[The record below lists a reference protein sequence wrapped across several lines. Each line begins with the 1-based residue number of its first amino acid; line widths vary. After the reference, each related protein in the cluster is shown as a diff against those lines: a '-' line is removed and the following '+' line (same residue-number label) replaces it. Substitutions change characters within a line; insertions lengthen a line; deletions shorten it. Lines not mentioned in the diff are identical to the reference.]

1 VDASVWVSAL
11 VPSDVHHVASRGW
24 LGRQELADPALVSP
38 SLLVPELAAAI
49 SRRTGRSALGRSAI
63 AALMRLPHLRIVAL
77 DADLATEAG
86 RLAADCAVRGA
97 DAVYLAVARRLGIP
111 LVTWDRE
118 QRERGGRVVDVVTPT
133 EDA

>member
-11 VPSDVHHVASRGW
+11 VPGDVHHVASRGW
-24 LGRQELADPALVSP
+24 LGRQELADQALVSP

-63 AALMRLPHLRIVAL
+63 TALMRLPHLRIVAL
-77 DADLATEAG
+77 DAELAMDAG

-97 DAVYLAVARRLGIP
+97 DAVYLAVARRLGVP

-118 QRERGGRVVDVVTPT
+118 QRERGNRLVDVVTPT